1 MGASQDATARTCVLV
16 IAVISSFLPPFMAS
30 SINIALP
37 AIGSE
42 FSMDAVLLGWIAT
55 SYLLAAAVFLVPFGR
70 LADIYGMKRI
80 FASGLFIYTVSSLL
94 SAMAPSADV
103 LIAVRVLQGIGSA
116 MLFGTATAI
125 LISVFPPHERGRV
138 LGINVASVYVGLS
151 VGPFIGGFLTQ
162 LLGWRSLFFIN
173 VPLGLVPLFL
183 VLWVLK
189 GEWAGAKGE
198 KFDLAGSLLYS
209 LMLISLMYGFTRLP
223 GHLGKLMVLAGLLG
237 FVGLIWWESRAK
249 SPVLDVML
257 FRKNRVYA
265 FSNLAA
271 LINYS
276 ATFAVGFLM
285 SLYLQ
290 YIKGLEPLAAG
301 TILVAQPLMMAV
313 FSPFAGRLSD
323 KIEPRIVASFGMA
336 LTFAGV
342 LIFTF
347 IQADTSI
354 SFIVAGLVFLGIGIA
369 FFSSPNTNAIM
380 SSIERRH
387 YGVGSATLGTMRLV
401 GQVLSMGVVM
411 LVLAVY
417 MGRVEILRESYPEF
431 MASMKTA
438 FTICTLLCFIGIF
451 ASLARGDMRAKP
463 Q

>member
-1 MGASQDATARTCVLV
+1 
-16 IAVISSFLPPFMAS
+16 
-30 SINIALP
+30 
-37 AIGSE
+37 
-42 FSMDAVLLGWIAT
+42 
-55 SYLLAAAVFLVPFGR
+55 
-70 LADIYGMKRI
+70 
-80 FASGLFIYTVSSLL
+80 
-94 SAMAPSADV
+94 
-103 LIAVRVLQGIGSA
+103 
-116 MLFGTATAI
+116 
-125 LISVFPPHERGRV
+125 
-138 LGINVASVYVGLS
+138 VGLS